1 VIKVKPKR
9 GILFRTGKELR
20 ERVEAGAVSARAK
33 KDDRSTPK

>member
-20 ERVEAGAVSARAK
+20 ERVEAGAVSAVAK
-33 KDDRSTPK
+33 EDDGSMLK